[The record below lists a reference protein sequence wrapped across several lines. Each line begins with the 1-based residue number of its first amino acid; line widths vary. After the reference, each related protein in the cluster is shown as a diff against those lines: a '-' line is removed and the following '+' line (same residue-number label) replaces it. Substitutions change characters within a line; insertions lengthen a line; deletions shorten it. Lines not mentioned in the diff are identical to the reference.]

1 MSEFAMVSNDTR
13 QVVDAWKD
21 VIIRTLASF
30 EDPVTIAMLRHKLP
44 GPYQCDEADL
54 RRRLDDLVAQE
65 LAYRFKP
72 YRGKAD
78 RYWNRSPR
86 DYASAILRTQ
96 IVGRFATK
104 NELVKQFGKRLKEL
118 NAKELGDLI
127 QQLVRSGDLHTGR
140 FLGGRSL
147 RYSAS
152 PVDARAL
159 LDNAIEQIARR
170 FAMPRDRV
178 TSLLAEAE
186 ASPSVDAEPSH
197 DSLVLEAIGELSRDR
212 DGQIIP
218 IAELRRFLEFKLGR
232 DRFNATLRDLERRG
246 LVDFTVH
253 PDPGSLGESA
263 RHDRTLTEGGKVYDM
278 LIVRR

>member
-1 MSEFAMVSNDTR
+1 MSEFAMVSDDAR
-13 QVVDAWKD
+13 QVVDAWED
-21 VIIRTLASF
+21 VIVRTLASF
-30 EDPVTIAMLRHKLP
+30 DDPVTVSTLRHKLP
-44 GPYQCDEADL
+44 GPYQCDEAEL
-54 RRRLDDLVAQE
+54 QRRLDDLIAQG

-86 DYASAILRTQ
+86 DYAAAILTSQ
-96 IVGRFATK
+96 TVGRFATK
-104 NELVKQFGKRLKEL
+104 NALVTQFGKRLKEL

-127 QQLVRSGDLHTGR
+127 QQLVRSGKLHTGQ
-140 FLGGRSL
+140 FLGGRSP

-159 LDNAIEQIARR
+159 LENAIEQIARR
-170 FAMPRDRV
+170 FSMPV
-178 TSLLAEAE
+178 GHVKSLLAETE
-186 ASPSVDAEPSH
+186 LSPSTDAEPTP
-197 DSLVLEAIGELSRDR
+197 DSLVMEAIAELGRDR

-232 DRFNATLRDLERRG
+232 DTFNATLRDMERRG

-253 PDPGSLGESA
+253 PDPGSLGEA
-263 RHDRTLTEGGKVYDM
+263 GRIDRMLTEGGKVYDM